1 MNDQFDFAD
10 AARARGQY
18 ISPTW
23 QHQVW
28 FPPQP
33 QPGLLR
39 PDSPAQPGIFGPAS
53 PAQSGRPEPNSPSAT
68 ATTIEVQEENNVGKS
83 RSPNWTDAEIRF
95 LIAIWKDHHPI
106 SKRNNSAAWEAVAKE
121 LNQIL
126 REQGLT
132 TVRTASQCKA
142 KIKNLEDEYKRVK
155 DHNNKSGNNRETFTY
170 YEELNEILGCR
181 AKITP
186 KTVIECGFEDAV
198 LPSNIPSSSR
208 ASSKSTSPTP
218 ESEEV
223 LEELLDQESSDGEA
237 ENRSLADVLSRREP
251 VRKKALASIPR
262 SSKQRQQNSTESCD
276 AGNVDIAFSESLF
289 FKRKAGGKTA
299 QKAPRTPNQPPV
311 KREKKES
318 TSPSSGNTEYFSFLN
333 ESQKRDHEFFERL
346 AEKEGKREL
355 KSQQMMF
362 SLVKDV
368 AKIFKGE

>member
-1 MNDQFDFAD
+1 MNDQFDFAE

-18 ISPTW
+18 IFPRW

-39 PDSPAQPGIFGPAS
+39 PDSPAQPGLL
-53 PAQSGRPEPNSPSAT
+53 EPNSPSAT
-68 ATTIEVQEENNVGKS
+68 ATAIEGQGENNVGKN

-95 LIAIWKDHHPI
+95 LIEIWKEHHPI
-106 SKRNNSAAWEAVAKE
+106 SKRNNSAVWEAVAKE
-121 LNQIL
+121 LNRIL

-132 TVRTASQCKA
+132 TVRTASQCKG

-155 DHNNKSGNNRETFTY
+155 DHNSKSGNNRETFTY

-181 AKITP
+181 PKITP

-198 LPSNIPSSSR
+198 LPSKEICPSR
-208 ASSKSTSPTP
+208 KSTSPTL

-223 LEELLDQESSDGEA
+223 LEELSESSDGEA

-251 VRKKALASIPR
+251 VAKKALAGMPS
-262 SSKQRQQNSTESCD
+262 SSKQKQQNSTESCD
-276 AGNVDIAFSESLF
+276 AGNDDLAFSESLF
-289 FKRKAGGKTA
+289 FKRKPGGKTA
-299 QKAPRTPNQPPV
+299 QKTPRTPKQPPG
-311 KREKKES
+311 KRPKKKES
-318 TSPSSGNTEYFSFLN
+318 SPSSGNTEYFAFLN

-346 AEKEGKREL
+346 AEKEGEREF
-355 KSQQMMF
+355 KSQQKMF
-362 SLVKDV
+362 SMVKEV

>member
-1 MNDQFDFAD
+1 MNDQFDFAE

-18 ISPTW
+18 IFPRW

-39 PDSPAQPGIFGPAS
+39 PDSPAQPGLLRPDS
-53 PAQSGRPEPNSPSAT
+53 PAQPGLLEPNSPSAT
-68 ATTIEVQEENNVGKS
+68 ATATAIEGQGENNVGKN

-95 LIAIWKDHHPI
+95 LIEIWKEHHPI
-106 SKRNNSAAWEAVAKE
+106 SKRNNSAVWEAVAKE
-121 LNQIL
+121 LNRIL

-132 TVRTASQCKA
+132 TVCTASQCKG

-155 DHNNKSGNNRETFTY
+155 DHNSKSGNNRETFTY

-181 AKITP
+181 PKITP

-198 LPSNIPSSSR
+198 LPSKEICPSR
-208 ASSKSTSPTP
+208 KSTSPTQ

-223 LEELLDQESSDGEA
+223 LEELSESSDGEA

-251 VRKKALASIPR
+251 VAKKALASMPS
-262 SSKQRQQNSTESCD
+262 SSKQKQQNSTESCD
-276 AGNVDIAFSESLF
+276 AGNDDLAFSESLF
-289 FKRKAGGKTA
+289 FKRKPGGKTA
-299 QKAPRTPNQPPV
+299 QKTPRTPKQPPG
-311 KREKKES
+311 KRPKKKES
-318 TSPSSGNTEYFSFLN
+318 SPSSGNTEYFAFLN

-346 AEKEGKREL
+346 AEKEGEREF

-362 SLVKDV
+362 SMVKEV